1 MDSFRYLVPTDVHFG
16 AGILRNFGEIAGKV
30 GRKALVVTGRRS
42 ARASGALDRVVGA
55 LGDAVV
61 FDGVDENPTTD
72 VCMAGGRLCREEGC
86 DFVVGL
92 GGGSAMDAAKG
103 MAVMACN
110 EGDCRDYL
118 GVDRYRGGNLPVV
131 AVPTTAGTGSEVTQY
146 SVLVDGVEGSKRT
159 LAGRGL
165 FPVAAVVDPELMV
178 SLPRG
183 VTVHTGLDALSQG
196 MEGLVSKRST
206 VLGDLLGLEV
216 CRLVGRWLVRAA
228 DVPGDLEARSWL
240 AYAAMLSGCVIAQ
253 SGTTLV
259 HGMGYWFTLH
269 YGTAHGLANALL
281 LPPVFRYN
289 AGYLPGKV
297 GAIAEALGVE
307 RGRAEGA
314 PGEAVC
320 EALYGL
326 YGRLGL
332 SAAGRDAGI
341 GEEKLGVFAAEVAAD
356 RARFKNQVGDPG
368 VGEVAEFFRGAW
380 RGRVV

>member
-1 MDSFRYLVPTDVHFG
+1 MDSFRYFVPTDIHFG
-16 AGILRNFGEIAGKV
+16 AGILGNFGEIAGKI
-30 GRKALVVTGRRS
+30 GKKALVVTGRRS
-42 ARASGALDRVVGA
+42 ARASGALDRV
-55 LGDAVV
+55 LGFLDGAVV
-61 FDGVDENPTTD
+61 FDGVGENPTTD
-72 VCMAGGRLCREEGC
+72 VCMAGGEVCRARGC

-103 MAVMACN
+103 IAVMACN
-110 EGDCRDYL
+110 GGDCRDYL
-118 GVDRYRGGNLPVV
+118 GVDRYAGGNLPVV

-146 SVLVDGVEGSKRT
+146 AVLVDVVEGSKRT

-165 FPVAAVVDPELMV
+165 FPVAAVVDPELTL
-178 SLPRG
+178 SLPRD
-183 VTVHTGLDALSQG
+183 VTVYTGLDALSQG
-196 MEGLVSKRST
+196 MEGVVSRRST

-281 LPPVFRYN
+281 LPAVFGYD
-289 AGYLPGKV
+289 AGFVPGKV
-297 GAIAEALGVE
+297 GAIAAALGAD
-307 RGRAEGA
+307 GARAGSE
-314 PGEAVC
+314 PGVAVC

-341 GEEKLGVFAAEVAAD
+341 GGERLDAFALEVAGD
-356 RARFKNQVGDPG
+356 RSRFKNQVGAPG
-368 VGEVAEFFRGAW
+368 VGELAGFFRAAW
-380 RGRVV
+380 SGRMD